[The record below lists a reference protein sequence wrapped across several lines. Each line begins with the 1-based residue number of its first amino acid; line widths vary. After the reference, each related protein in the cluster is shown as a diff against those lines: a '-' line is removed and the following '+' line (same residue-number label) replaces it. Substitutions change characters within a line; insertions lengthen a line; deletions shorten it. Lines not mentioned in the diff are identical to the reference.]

1 MNLCRKKYRMVS
13 HGAVYVGQIQ
23 GMTASVEVRT
33 TPITSGEPV
42 VTYWLRK
49 KNSQL
54 RLGVEARA

>member
-1 MNLCRKKYRMVS
+1 MVS